1 MLSMDGEA
9 AGGLLVRQVGVELDD
24 LCILTSIS
32 VIIICLY
39 PNLQRVEPTKHDLCQ
54 KSYCWIQFAGVPG
67 AQYGIFAHY

>member
-32 VIIICLY
+32 LMIIFLY

-54 KSYCWIQFAGVPG
+54 KSYWILFAGVPG
-67 AQYGIFAHY
+67 TQYGIFAHY